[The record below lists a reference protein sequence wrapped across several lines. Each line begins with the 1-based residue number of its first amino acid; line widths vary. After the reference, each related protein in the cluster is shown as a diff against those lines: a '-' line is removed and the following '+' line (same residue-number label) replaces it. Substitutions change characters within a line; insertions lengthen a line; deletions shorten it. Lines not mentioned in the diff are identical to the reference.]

1 MATSKGFQQ
10 SVYLLSSAPPNLAA
24 ITVAAINAGVELH
37 DGLPEPVSFAATT
50 NQVDVSV
57 IGNRQDLFEP
67 GTLTPQA
74 IAIEPRRNAAGAAVV
89 AAVSPDTDYW
99 IVKFEGG
106 EIAAGDH
113 GAVASGD
120 NYDAVKVVAGSRSD
134 VDSPRPEARGTRIE
148 FMIAGPIQWNGTV
161 AA

>member
-10 SVYLLSSAPPNLAA
+10 SVYLLSSAPSDLDAVTAA
-24 ITVAAINAGVELH
+24 EVTGGTALH

-74 IAIEPRRNAAGAAVV
+74 IAIEPLRNTAGAAVV
-89 AAVSPDTDYW
+89 AAITPDTDYW

-106 EIAAGDH
+106 DIAAGDH
-113 GAVASGD
+113 GTPAASD
-120 NYDAVKVVAGSRSD
+120 TYDAVMVVAGARSD
-134 VDSPRPEARGTRIE
+134 VESPRPEARGTRIE
-148 FMIAGPIQWNGTV
+148 FQIAGPISWAQTL
-161 AA
+161 A

>member
-10 SVYLLSSAPPNLAA
+10 SVYLLATAPANLAA
-24 ITVAAINAGVELH
+24 VTVAEIGAGTALH
-37 DGLPEPVSFAATT
+37 NGLPDPVSFAGTT
-50 NQVDVSV
+50 NQVPVSV

-89 AAVSPDTDYW
+89 AAVTPDNDYW

-106 EIAAGDH
+106 NIAAGDH
-113 GAVASGD
+113 GAVAIGD
-120 NYDAVKVVAGSRSD
+120 DYDAVQVVAGSRSD
-134 VDSPRPEARGTRIE
+134 VESPRPDGRGTRIE
-148 FMIAGPIQWNGTV
+148 FQIAAPIQWDGTV
-161 AA
+161 A

>member
-10 SVYLLSSAPPNLAA
+10 SAYLLATAPTTLAA
-24 ITVAAINAGVELH
+24 ATVAQITAGTVMHTAIPA
-37 DGLPEPVSFAATT
+37 PVSFAATT

-57 IGNRQDLFEP
+57 LNRQDFFEP

-74 IAIEPRRNAAGAAVV
+74 IAIEPRRNAAGATLV
-89 AAVSPDTDYW
+89 AAITADNDYW

-106 EIAAGDH
+106 DIAAGIQ
-113 GAVASGD
+113 GAPAAGD
-120 NYDAVKVVAGSRSD
+120 TYDLVKVVAGARSD
-134 VDSPRPEARGTRIE
+134 VETARPDARGTRIE
-148 FMIAGPIQWNGTV
+148 FQIAGAIVWGGTV

>member
-10 SVYLLSSAPPNLAA
+10 SVYLLATAPASMTAVTTAEL
-24 ITVAAINAGVELH
+24 TAGDPLH
-37 DGLPEPVSFAATT
+37 DGLPEPISFAATT

-74 IAIEPRRNAAGAAVV
+74 IAIEPRRNPAGAAVV
-89 AAVSPDTDYW
+89 ALIDPDTDYW
-99 IVKFEGG
+99 LVKFEGG

-113 GAVASGD
+113 GAPAAGD
-120 NYDAVKVVAGSRSD
+120 NYDAVQVVAGARSD
-134 VDSPRPEARGTRIE
+134 VETPRPDARGTRIE
-148 FMIAGPIQWNGTV
+148 FQIAGPITWGGTV
-161 AA
+161 A